1 MSKII
6 HSIFCLFLSCL
17 LFQSNAQVGWEDL
30 EDEEISFQNS
40 EISEGV
46 FETFLSFQ
54 QNRAKEVLFSASKGN
69 VLAIKDSSGN
79 DVKLNA
85 RKIWGFYRDGELYVS
100 DNSQFWKCIEIGR
113 LLLYNVVEYRSS
125 GFVDPT
131 FGGTNVQRVEVS
143 YFIDT
148 KDGTRNRLNIVNLD
162 PYLSTE
168 ASLKNYRVK
177 MNNKRAT
184 QAALLLIAYNQLNPL
199 KIGPNE

>member
-6 HSIFCLFLSCL
+6 HYIFCLFLTCL
-17 LFQSNAQVGWEDL
+17 LFQSNAQEGWEDL
-30 EDEEISFQNS
+30 EDEEISFKNS

-54 QNRAKEVLFSASKGN
+54 QNQPKEVIFSELRSNAL
-69 VLAIKDSSGN
+69 VIRDSSGN
-79 DVKLNA
+79 DVKINA
-85 RKIWGFYRDGELYVS
+85 RKTWGFYKDGELYVS
-100 DNSQFWKCIEIGR
+100 DNSQFWKCLEVGR

-148 KDGTRNRLNIVNLD
+148 KDDMRNRLNIVNLD
-162 PYLSTE
+162 PYLSSE
-168 ASLKNYRVK
+168 ASLKNYKVK